1 MLHIH
6 WPTLH
11 CFNGKLVI
19 IIDLRY
25 VSSALVC
32 MFVSSVVSQVL
43 FLLDPLLLHG
53 FCFCSNVKK
62 LEET

>member
-19 IIDLRY
+19 IIDLIY

-53 FCFCSNVKK
+53 FCFLFKCKN
-62 LEET
+62 LEKT